1 MEPNGGHEAT
11 IGEPNIGY
19 VGVDIEDDND
29 RLSDILNDP
38 EENGSDTQS
47 LSPAIKA
54 ALRAELEAARFETS
68 GEFGSVTDLVIPTMG
83 QLTKVNGKNVIVS
96 SGKPKADWSGLMNP
110 QPHRFF

>member
-1 MEPNGGHEAT
+1 MEPNGGDEAT

-29 RLSDILNDP
+29 RLSDILDDP
-38 EENGSDTQS
+38 EEDGSDTQS

-68 GEFGSVTDLVIPTMG
+68 GEFGWDS
-83 QLTKVNGKNVIVS
+83 
-96 SGKPKADWSGLMNP
+96 
-110 QPHRFF
+110 